1 MRIGELAKRT
11 SISRDTIR
19 FYEKKGLIA
28 SLSEPS
34 PTNNY
39 RDYPESTILTLDLIK
54 EARAAGMTIADLT
67 IFMEQLETLSGS
79 EFDGETFLQQK
90 IEEVE
95 RTIQNSKKFLETL
108 KATKIALA
116 AAAKTDA
123 P

>member
-67 IFMEQLETLSGS
+67 LFMEQLATLSGT
-79 EFDGETFLQQK
+79 EFDGEAFLQQK

-116 AAAKTDA
+116 AAEKTDA
-123 P
+123 S